1 MISKNNLWRKSIV
14 PIGGTIEEVVNLL
27 NEIGLKLVLIT
38 DESNMLIGTISDGD
52 IRRGLLKGL
61 DLNSP
66 VTGIIRSNQIVVSP
80 EINREIVLQIMTSN
94 KIQQIPIVND
104 KNQVIGLHL
113 WDEMNTPVI
122 YSNIMVIMAGGN
134 GTRLHPQTLNCPKP
148 LLPIAGKPILEHII
162 ERAKSQ
168 GFTNFVL
175 AINYLGHMIEDY
187 FGDGN
192 KFGVKIQY
200 LRENLPLGTAGAL
213 SLLDPK
219 PDSSFIVTN
228 GDVITDIN
236 YVELLNYHHQ
246 NSASA
251 TMAVRGYE
259 WQNPFGVVE
268 TQGLEIIGFEEK
280 PITRSNINAG
290 VYALEPSALSLLG
303 KSEPCDMPMLLKR
316 LQEKSEL
323 VIAFPMHES
332 WLDIGRLED
341 LNKLSINPK
350 VGFSG

>member
-1 MISKNNLWRKSIV
+1 
-14 PIGGTIEEVVNLL
+14 
-27 NEIGLKLVLIT
+27 
-38 DESNMLIGTISDGD
+38 
-52 IRRGLLKGL
+52 
-61 DLNSP
+61 
-66 VTGIIRSNQIVVSP
+66 
-80 EINREIVLQIMTSN
+80 
-94 KIQQIPIVND
+94 
-104 KNQVIGLHL
+104 
-113 WDEMNTPVI
+113 
-122 YSNIMVIMAGGN
+122 MVIMAGGK
-134 GTRLHPQTLNCPKP
+134 GVRLHPQTLNCPKP
-148 LLPIAGKPILEHII
+148 LLRIAGKPILEHII
-162 ERAKSQ
+162 EHAKNQ
-168 GFTNFVL
+168 GFTNLVI

-187 FGDGN
+187 FGDGD

-259 WQNPFGVVE
+259 WQNPFGVVQ

-316 LQEKSEL
+316 LQEKSKL

-341 LNKLSINPK
+341 LDKLSVNPNGWLGIN
-350 VGFSG
+350 SRTSDSNT